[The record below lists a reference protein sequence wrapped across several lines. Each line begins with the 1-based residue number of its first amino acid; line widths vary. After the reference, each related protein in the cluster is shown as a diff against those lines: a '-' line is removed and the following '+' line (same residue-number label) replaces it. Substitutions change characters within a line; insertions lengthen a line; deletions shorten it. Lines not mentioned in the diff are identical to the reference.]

1 MHTPQ
6 HRRRRSCVDTM
17 IATTTSEH
25 YSEHHRKFLETMSNN
40 NAATATP
47 KRRGKRRVS
56 MAKAPPHILAQ
67 KHNDRGVHFVESG
80 QYEEAISYFIKA
92 FKFSQ
97 LDTAPV
103 CECAHCT
110 LLSTV
115 LHSTGSSSGSTAKSS
130 SLQSR
135 SDDEEG
141 DDSEEEFLYSEGIR
155 IPLESQGHSM
165 GRTFQIVLAFNLA
178 LANHLSWATR
188 KDMQDFKKLNRILQ
202 LYKLSYHLQQQ
213 EQELSNANDTIN
225 LRFTLIIL
233 NNLSQIHL
241 ALNEE
246 ERYHSVLENLLSHL
260 MLVGVVEQR
269 IASLSNNSTLS
280 QHGQPTAMDL
290 NGFFKNV
297 SPLLLKRPCAGV
309 A

>member
-1 MHTPQ
+1 
-6 HRRRRSCVDTM
+6 
-17 IATTTSEH
+17 
-25 YSEHHRKFLETMSNN
+25 MSNN

-56 MAKAPPHILAQ
+56 IATAPPHILAQ
-67 KHNDRGVHFVESG
+67 KHNDRGVHCVESG

-115 LHSTGSSSGSTAKSS
+115 LHSTGSSSGPTAKSS
-130 SLQSR
+130 SLQRR

-141 DDSEEEFLYSEGIR
+141 DDSDEGFLYSGGIR

-165 GRTFQIVLAFNLA
+165 GQTFQIVLAFNLA

-188 KDMQDFKKLNRILQ
+188 KDKQDFKKLKRILQ
-202 LYKLSYHLQQQ
+202 LYKLSYHLQL
-213 EQELSNANDTIN
+213 EQELSSANDTIN

-233 NNLSQIHL
+233 NKLSQIHL

-269 IASLSNNSTLS
+269 NASLSNNSTFS

-297 SPLLLKRPCAGV
+297 SPLLLKRSCAGV